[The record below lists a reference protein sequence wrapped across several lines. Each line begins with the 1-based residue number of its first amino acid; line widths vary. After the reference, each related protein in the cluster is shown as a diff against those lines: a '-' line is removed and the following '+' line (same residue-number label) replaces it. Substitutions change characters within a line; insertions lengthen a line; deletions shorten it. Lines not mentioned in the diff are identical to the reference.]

1 MARGIQHEH
10 LGRDGCHQGRFSLQL
25 KASSSTYPLRCIAET
40 GESQRSQL
48 CEFQRCRSRIGPNEV
63 SARFQHPLA
72 LNHCSKAPAETISR
86 DRITTTLINCI
97 GDEGTREWFPWVTG
111 VKTHPDRPSSCSA
124 LRSSQVVEVLATA
137 HTCDR
142 LARQLPY
149 ALIRWRPLRRRD
161 FSTARP
167 AFVDI
172 RARKPCFLARR
183 RVLGWKVR
191 FTCSAFHCGWW
202 GRRMGPSTHGEC
214 GVVRSPPTR
223 LTYLR
228 PNFPTPLADPRN
240 RV

>member
-1 MARGIQHEH
+1 MSPSRCVMEARKGEGSELGELQGGRYGI
-10 LGRDGCHQGRFSLQL
+10 
-25 KASSSTYPLRCIAET
+25 
-40 GESQRSQL
+40 RS
-48 CEFQRCRSRIGPNEV
+48 NEV
-63 SARFQHPLA
+63 GTRFQGSIA
-72 LNHCSKAPAETISR
+72 LNHRPEAPAEPIPR
-86 DRITTTLINCI
+86 HRITASLIDGV
-97 GDEGTREWFPWVTG
+97 GDEGTRQWFPGVTG
-111 VKTHPDRPSSCSA
+111 VKTHPDWPSSCSA
-124 LRSSQVVEVLATA
+124 LWSSQVVEVLTA
-137 HTCDR
+137 ADTSDR
-142 LARQLPY
+142 LTGQLTY

-167 AFVDI
+167 ALVDI
-172 RARKPCFLARR
+172 RARKPCFFARR

-191 FTCSAFHCGWW
+191 FTCSAFHCGRW